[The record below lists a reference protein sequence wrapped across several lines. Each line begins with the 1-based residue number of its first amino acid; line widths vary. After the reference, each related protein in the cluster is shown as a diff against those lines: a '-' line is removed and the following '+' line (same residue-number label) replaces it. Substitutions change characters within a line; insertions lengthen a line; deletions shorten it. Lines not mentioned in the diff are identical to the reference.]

1 MPESR
6 GDRFSWPEAFGQGN
20 LIGMDIEPAATAAAV
35 IDVWNGAPVDRLQGL
50 LAPEYRGHMLHVSN
64 GERDA
69 AAYPGLIQQYRSA
82 NPGTTF
88 RIVEQLAA
96 GVRLVTRLEARRV
109 DEASRAALVSRGI
122 NVSRFDTQGRL
133 AEEWAIWS
141 TWLDESSLG
150 PNP

>member
-1 MPESR
+1 MS
-6 GDRFSWPEAFGQGN
+6 GS
-20 LIGMDIEPAATAAAV
+20 LIGMKVEPAATTAAV

-50 LAPEYRGHMLHVSN
+50 LAPDYRGHMLHVSD

-69 AAYPGLIQQYRSA
+69 AAYPGLIQQYRFA

-88 RIVEQLAA
+88 RIVEQLAV

-109 DEASRAALVSRGI
+109 DEVSRAASVSRGI
-122 NVSRFDTQGRL
+122 NIARFDAQGRL

-141 TWLDESSLG
+141 AWLDESSLG

>member
-1 MPESR
+1 MALGVSP
-6 GDRFSWPEAFGQGN
+6 GN
-20 LIGMDIEPAATAAAV
+20 LIGMDLEPAATVAAV
-35 IDVWNGAPVDRLQGL
+35 IDVWNGAPVDRLHGL
-50 LAPEYRGHMLHVSN
+50 LAPDYRGHMLHVSD

-69 AAYPGLIQQYRSA
+69 PAYPIAIQQYRAA

-88 RIVEQLAA
+88 RIVEQLAS

-109 DEASRAALVSRGI
+109 DEESRAASVSRGI
-122 NVSRFDTQGRL
+122 NVSRFDAQGRL

-141 TWLDESSLG
+141 TWLDESSLH

>member
-1 MPESR
+1 M
-6 GDRFSWPEAFGQGN
+6 GV
-20 LIGMDIEPAATAAAV
+20 EPAATVAAI
-35 IDVWNGAPVDRLQGL
+35 IDVWNGAPVDRLDGL
-50 LAPEYRGHMLHVSN
+50 LAPDYRGHMLHVRD

-69 AAYPGLIQQYRSA
+69 PAYSVVIQQYRAA

-96 GVRLVTRLEARRV
+96 GARLVTRLEARRV
-109 DEASRAALVSRGI
+109 DEVSRAASVSRGI
-122 NVSRFDTQGRL
+122 NVSRFDAQGRL

-141 TWLDESSLG
+141 TWLEESSLG

>member
-1 MPESR
+1 MS
-6 GDRFSWPEAFGQGN
+6 GS
-20 LIGMDIEPAATAAAV
+20 LIGMKVEPATTTAAV

-50 LAPEYRGHMLHVSN
+50 LAPDYRGHMLHVSD

-69 AAYPGLIQQYRSA
+69 AAYPGLIQQYRFA

-88 RIVEQLAA
+88 RIVEQLAV

-109 DEASRAALVSRGI
+109 DEVSRAASVSRGI
-122 NVSRFDTQGRL
+122 NISRFDAQGRL

-141 TWLDESSLG
+141 SWLDESSLR